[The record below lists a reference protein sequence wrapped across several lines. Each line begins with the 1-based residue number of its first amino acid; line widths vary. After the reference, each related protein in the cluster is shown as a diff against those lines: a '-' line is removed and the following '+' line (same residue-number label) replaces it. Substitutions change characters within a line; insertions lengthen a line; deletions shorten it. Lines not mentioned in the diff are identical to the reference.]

1 MISEKER
8 TIINYAFYGM
18 LISPIN
24 CLIVV
29 FLLDKFTNLL
39 DNNFGL
45 ITTIICILTI
55 TITIVLGFLLGILK
69 NQYEKFDY

>member
-1 MISEKER
+1 MISKKEG

-24 CLIVV
+24 CLILV

-45 ITTIICILTI
+45 ITTIICILTV
-55 TITIVLGFLLGILK
+55 TITIALGFLLGLLK
-69 NQYEKFDY
+69 NKYGKFDY